1 MKLIPM
7 VTGLKTTQKNSN
19 LTTNYKK
26 ELSIQV
32 NLNGLSFCV
41 FNRSENSIEHLS
53 LFHFEKKENPSV
65 LLQNI
70 QKHLASNTAFSDS
83 FDQVTLLYQNDLA
96 TLVPLE
102 LFNPANAA
110 DYLKFNSKILKLDV
124 IEFDEIRSNKSV
136 IIYVPLMNINNY
148 IFETFGEFTFKHTAA
163 VLIETLLNQENDAN
177 PKVYINMNF
186 AHFEMLVLKNQGLEF
201 YNYFEFSSPEDFIYY
216 VLFTFEQLGL
226 NPEDIP
232 VYFTGEISDESECYK
247 MAFTYI
253 RHLHFLNPNY
263 KFRFDSNIESTQAHR
278 HFTILNSF

>member
-1 MKLIPM
+1 M
-7 VTGLKTTQKNSN
+7 VTGLKTSLKNSN
-19 LTTNYKK
+19 LTTTYKK

-53 LFHFEKKENPSV
+53 HFHFDKKENPANI
-65 LLQNI
+65 LQNI
-70 QKHLASNTAFSDS
+70 QERLASDTAFSDN

-96 TLVPLE
+96 TFVPKD

-124 IEFDEIRSNKSV
+124 IEFDEVSNNDIV
-136 IIYVPLMNINNY
+136 VVFVPLMNINNY

-163 VLIETLLNQENDAN
+163 VLIETLIRQEKETNT
-177 PKVYINMNF
+177 KVYINVNS

-216 VLFTFEQLGL
+216 VLFVFEQLGL

-232 VYFTGEISDESECYK
+232 VYFIGEISDESECYK

-263 KFRFDSNIESTQAHR
+263 KFRFDFNIESTQAHQ